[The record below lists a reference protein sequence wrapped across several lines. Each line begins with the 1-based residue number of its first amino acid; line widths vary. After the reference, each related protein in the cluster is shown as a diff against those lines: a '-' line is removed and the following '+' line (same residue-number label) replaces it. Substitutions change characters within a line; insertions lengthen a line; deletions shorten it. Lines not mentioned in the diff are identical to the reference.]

1 MSAGRIVLLV
11 FGILFVLAAFGLLV
25 SGGIL
30 MAVDSA
36 FKDNEGYFTTSFQ
49 PVDAGSSMIVSEQAK
64 IRMASKWKVYQESP
78 VSIKIEA
85 YNDDSNKPIF
95 IGIARESEMS
105 NYLKDRSYDEI
116 TGFDFEN
123 SEIELRHHTGTDGSS
138 TPADRNT
145 WVASASGKGEQSLTW
160 DLASG
165 DYNLVIMNADGS
177 SPIKAHVSF
186 GARVAGIIHA
196 VGIGLIIG
204 GAVALIIGGVMIFFA
219 AKGW

>member
-49 PVDAGSSMIVSEQAK
+49 PVEAGSSMIVSEQAQ
-64 IRMASKWKVYQESP
+64 IRMAPKWKVYKESP
-78 VSIKIEA
+78 VTIKVEA
-85 YNDDSNKPIF
+85 YNDDSSKPIF
-95 IGIARESEMS
+95 IGIARESDMS
-105 NYLKDRSYDEI
+105 SYLKDRSYDEF

-123 SEIELRHHTGTDGSS
+123 SKIELRHHTGTDFSS
-138 TPADRNT
+138 PPADRNI
-145 WVASASGKGEQSLTW
+145 WVASVSGTGEQSLTW

-177 SPIKAHVSF
+177 SPIEAHVSF

-204 GAVALIIGGVMIFFA
+204 GVVSLIIGGVMIFFA